1 MGKLDELFGSLG
13 RKRSET
19 EILTEIEDR
28 LLVDDVP
35 GAVALLEELEKEQ
48 NIVIAIRMVLRKILR
63 MKESEE
69 ETAHLL
75 SILKMLVPY
84 INGIKN
90 ERYRALLLGELA
102 VGFYVLGAELEGDF
116 ALKTAIN
123 LALNHPDVLR
133 DIIMNLIDSGLL
145 HKAGY
150 AMRFVRDREK
160 LDVVL
165 VHLAEVLYERGEVEK
180 ALAVVGHI
188 TSNFHKA
195 TALFYLAQ
203 FEMRRDREKALQFI
217 DWAIKLAE
225 GIEDPEARFELMLK
239 LYDLKHEIQGDSL
252 SLSELLKR
260 KTPEETGEGGD
271 QEPLTEGGNEVP

>member
-1 MGKLDELFGSLG
+1 
-13 RKRSET
+13 
-19 EILTEIEDR
+19 
-28 LLVDDVP
+28 
-35 GAVALLEELEKEQ
+35 
-48 NIVIAIRMVLRKILR
+48 
-63 MKESEE
+63 
-69 ETAHLL
+69 
-75 SILKMLVPY
+75 
-84 INGIKN
+84 
-90 ERYRALLLGELA
+90 
-102 VGFYVLGAELEGDF
+102 
-116 ALKTAIN
+116 
-123 LALNHPDVLR
+123 
-133 DIIMNLIDSGLL
+133 
-145 HKAGY
+145 
-150 AMRFVRDREK
+150 MRFVRDREK